1 MIFIKINKFMIE
13 PILIKSKIYND
24 DRGYFLE
31 IFKNDNKLLNKF
43 KFIQDNLSYS
53 KKGVV
58 RGVHY
63 QLKKPQTKFITI
75 ISGKIYDV
83 CIDLRNKSKNFGK
96 KYVFNMSDNK
106 NNQLLVPKGF
116 AHGFQCLSDFA
127 IIHYKC
133 DNYYDSDDQ
142 YGVIFNDNTL
152 NIKWPLK
159 QKKISDKDKN
169 LPLFNKNF
177 KYF

>member
-1 MIFIKINKFMIE
+1 
-13 PILIKSKIYND
+13 
-24 DRGYFLE
+24 
-31 IFKNDNKLLNKF
+31 
-43 KFIQDNLSYS
+43 
-53 KKGVV
+53 
-58 RGVHY
+58 
-63 QLKKPQTKFITI
+63 
-75 ISGKIYDV
+75 
-83 CIDLRNKSKNFGK
+83 
-96 KYVFNMSDNK
+96 MSDNK